1 MGMKLRRDVAVYRP
15 GSVVLE
21 FGGDEFGRGFWCVAA
36 ADARLCVV
44 FELHNPSETLPK
56 PLAAFRLER

>member
-21 FGGDEFGRGFWCVAA
+21 FGGDEFGRGFWCV
-36 ADARLCVV
+36 V